1 MSDRHDEEPAC
12 FHSACD
18 IIKIKRAKEFSFY
31 LTGGSRV
38 CGKLVKKFVMNEVNF
53 WREID

>member
-1 MSDRHDEEPAC
+1 MSDRHEEEPAC
-12 FHSACD
+12 FHSACN

-38 CGKLVKKFVMNEVNF
+38 CGKLVKKVCNE
-53 WREID
+53 